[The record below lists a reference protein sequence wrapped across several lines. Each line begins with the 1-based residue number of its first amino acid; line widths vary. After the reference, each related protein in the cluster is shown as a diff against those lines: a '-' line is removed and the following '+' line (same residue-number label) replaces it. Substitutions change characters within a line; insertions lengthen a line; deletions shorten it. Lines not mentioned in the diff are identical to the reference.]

1 MEGVSMEKKG
11 ICVFDYL
18 YKRVR
23 VEAIN
28 GKIFEGDVVS
38 VDSSV
43 GSYSGE
49 DEIDIGYGTYRIMIK
64 KSEIKSI
71 EVLDE

>member
-1 MEGVSMEKKG
+1 MEKKG

-18 YKRVR
+18 YRRVR

-28 GKIFEGDVVS
+28 GKLFEGDVDS

-49 DEIDIGYGTYRIMIK
+49 DELSIDYGTYGIVLK